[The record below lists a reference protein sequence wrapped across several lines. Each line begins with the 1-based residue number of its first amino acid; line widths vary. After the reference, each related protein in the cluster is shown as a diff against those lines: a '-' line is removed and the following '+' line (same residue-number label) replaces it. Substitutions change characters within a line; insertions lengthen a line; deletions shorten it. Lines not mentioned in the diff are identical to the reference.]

1 MRAVESTEAAQDPL
15 FRSVV
20 SVATGLAFGGML
32 ATLAVFERGSHGKLS
47 LRWHWG
53 AIPLLLIGLMLG
65 LQFWRILWRAQ
76 RDDTASS
83 KANLRGFSI
92 FLGIVAV
99 ASFVYPMRYIQSTKR
114 GEVLSGLGLA
124 VFVLSGFGYLIWKT
138 IQWVN
143 ANEPKDNDS
152 EPPQAQ

>member
-1 MRAVESTEAAQDPL
+1 MQERECTEAAQDPL
-15 FRSVV
+15 FRTVV

-53 AIPLLLIGLMLG
+53 AIPLVLFGLTLG

-76 RDDTASS
+76 QDNTVNS
-83 KANLRGFSI
+83 KARLKAISI
-92 FLGIVAV
+92 FLGIVALV
-99 ASFVYPMRYIQSTKR
+99 SFAYPIRYVQSTKR

-124 VFVLSGFGYLIWKT
+124 IFVLSCFGYLIWKT

-143 ANEPKDNDS
+143 ANEPNENHS
-152 EPPQAQ
+152 EPPDNL